1 MNLVKR
7 TSNLNNLL
15 KATSYTAVY
24 PPPSDTVLVVPE
36 KEVTLSTPK
45 YSLNAYNLY
54 SISPSPK
61 GLRAIAGVSG
71 KYFQRS
77 DHLVGNILDQ
87 FDPDYFRI

>member
-1 MNLVKR
+1 MNLMKK
-7 TSNLNNLL
+7 TSNLGNLL

-24 PPPSDTVLVVPE
+24 PLPSDSILVVPE
-36 KEVTLSTPK
+36 KEVTSNTPK

-71 KYFQRS
+71 EYIQFCGTAS
-77 DHLVGNILDQ
+77 D
-87 FDPDYFRI
+87 